1 MGIFDYKA
9 PSQGGSRLGFG
20 IHKLRVTEVNVKRAS
35 NGAGFNVSC
44 TVESE
49 KGATS
54 KFVSLG
60 YYYDIQD
67 SVQFEKA
74 KKNFDE
80 VKSMNRAAYAEND
93 AVAKE
98 LATKQA
104 NTFRDSVSGDIH
116 YKLVDSL
123 TNLANFV
130 SGFSSEAREAVAN
143 VDVDSIEQLLTA
155 YGNILKTSGYA
166 YVFLYE
172 STTVSKDGSKTYQ
185 NVNLSQNF
193 QAPRSFAVNQVKEVV
208 PEFKTKD
215 DEKVLVGYK
224 VIFLTGK
231 SASLALNDKTYQGNG
246 VKPNDNVN
254 EDKADD
260 LPNVEADDLPF

>member
-60 YYYDIQD
+60 YYYDIVD

-80 VKSMNRAAYAEND
+80 VKSMKRAAYAEKD
-93 AVAKE
+93 EAAKE

-104 NTFRDSVSGDIH
+104 NAFRDSVSGDIH

-130 SGFSSEAREAVAN
+130 SGFSSEAREAVAS
-143 VDVDSIEQLLTA
+143 VDVDTIEELLNA
-155 YGNILKTSGYA
+155 YGKILSTSGFA

-172 STTVSKDGSKTYQ
+172 ASTTSKDGSKVYQ

-193 QAPRSFAVNQVKEVV
+193 MAPRSFSVNTVKEVV
-208 PEFKTKD
+208 PEFKTKE
-215 DEKVLVGYK
+215 DEKVLTGYK
-224 VIFLTGK
+224 VVFLNGK
-231 SASLALNDKTYQGNG
+231 SVTLPLTDKTFQGG
-246 VKPNDNVN
+246 VKPTDKPN
-254 EDKADD
+254 EAKDD
-260 LPNVEADDLPF
+260 IPVLAEGDDLPF